1 MSYFRMRRNEPW
13 GKRSDLLCDQ
23 CGGEFYGAGVEWSF
37 GDKDIT
43 LHPSCAQH
51 VGMSLI
57 GDARSAGYVSGDDS
71 SKPVK
76 MSSQFRRQEIIRK
89 EAKKLAADPSLVT
102 KPIRQDEEIP
112 F

>member
-37 GDKDIT
+37 AGKDIT

-51 VGMSLI
+51 LGMSLI
-57 GDARSAGYVSGDDS
+57 GDARSAGYVSGNDS
-71 SKPVK
+71 SKP
-76 MSSQFRRQEIIRK
+76 
-89 EAKKLAADPSLVT
+89 AKVPRLAAERITRRPAQDHDPVL
-102 KPIRQDEEIP
+102 D
-112 F
+112 